1 MRWFT
6 QTLLLSTLTAALAT
20 NAAAQRYGMRGG
32 QFRGGQSV
40 VLPSSTALGAG
51 ALSYGPSSTARATQP
66 ARGFVTPHGRV
77 VRSVCAYGYGNNC
90 GAYPFAYWLAPYY
103 YPPDYG
109 APYAGGP
116 PEYNPADDPNVQAAM
131 AAQNALVEQVH
142 KLSDEVAQLQ
152 EGQESRAP
160 ALPPPE
166 PQAESLPPAIPI
178 TLILRDGQQLQVQ
191 NYAVMDHTFW
201 DFTKQPTRKIPI
213 SSIDIAASAK
223 ATEAK
228 GGEFPQLAN
237 R

>member
-1 MRWFT
+1 MRWVI
-6 QTLLLSTLTAALAT
+6 QSLLVSSLAAAVAT
-20 NAAAQRYGMRGG
+20 NAAAQRHG
-32 QFRGGQSV
+32 FRGGQNAP
-40 VLPSSTALGAG
+40 LPSSTALGAG
-51 ALSYGPSSTARATQP
+51 ALTYGPSSTARATQA

-77 VRSVCAYGYGNNC
+77 VRSVCGYGYGQNC
-90 GAYPFAYWLAPYY
+90 GAYPFAYWAAPYY
-103 YPPDYG
+103 YPTDYG
-109 APYAGGP
+109 APYAGGG

-142 KLSDEVAQLQ
+142 KLSDQVAQLQ
-152 EGQESRAP
+152 EGQQLRPP
-160 ALPPPE
+160 ALPQAE